1 MALSLEKSCQPQ
13 TERHFQIVIT
23 VPRKQDS
30 VDWEGRDG
38 AARDAVVREDSEG
51 GVILAETWR
60 MRKSH

>member
-1 MALSLEKSCQPQ
+1 M
-13 TERHFQIVIT
+13 IT

-60 MRKSH
+60 MRKSQ